1 MAPCPKKNWAESWKI
16 CFTCSKKKTIP
27 TRRVKKPLPIKLLK
41 RWTWTVMTKWLK
53 RNLSEP
59 VWVKK
64 PFQRCSRSKWSM
76 CLYDKKDHWLFPT
89 VDDFS
94 KAMQKTKP
102 DFIDYIPTLTNYSIN
117 HQCSTSLFRAKKQYY
132 KNSTCAMFHSCA
144 LLHEINKNHILTS
157 CGTLFSTFALKS

>member
-27 TRRVKKPLPIKLLK
+27 TRKVKKPLPIKLLK

-94 KAMQKTKP
+94 KAMQKKTKP

-117 HQCSTSLFRAKKQYY
+117 HQCSTSLFRAKTILQKFYMCHVSFLCFVAWNKQKSYFDFLW
-132 KNSTCAMFHSCA
+132 NSFFKLRT
-144 LLHEINKNHILTS
+144 
-157 CGTLFSTFALKS
+157 